1 MLDRISTPTTADLD
15 DVESPRRGRA
25 AGNLVELIRLVI
37 RNLVWIIAP
46 VFLALAITAVYLAT
60 ASPRFTAQTQ
70 LLIDARLPQVLQLGE
85 MRMLLDRSEIDSQIA
100 LILSEHIGLM
110 VLRGLKDSPDSN
122 ATNSPSGA
130 KTDGALRVSDAK
142 WTRRALAAFQA
153 GLEVRRLGVSYVIEI
168 SYTSDKPEKS
178 ALLSNAIAEAYIED
192 QLVARGAAVAQG
204 SKWLEQRI
212 DELRV
217 QMNES
222 ALKVQA
228 FKARRDYRIVN
239 TEAAPAPAN
248 RAEPAA
254 AAPQASLEEL
264 ESTAQT
270 YRKIY
275 ESYMQAFTESV
286 QRQSY
291 PIANARIISRAEP
304 PLTRSHPKVLKWLV
318 LAGAVGALCGIGIA
332 LLREALRSISEAN
345 SGRSVLD
352 MLTAELRSHWGR
364 RNIGLER

>member
-1 MLDRISTPTTADLD
+1 
-15 DVESPRRGRA
+15 
-25 AGNLVELIRLVI
+25 
-37 RNLVWIIAP
+37 
-46 VFLALAITAVYLAT
+46 
-60 ASPRFTAQTQ
+60 
-70 LLIDARLPQVLQLGE
+70 
-85 MRMLLDRSEIDSQIA
+85 
-100 LILSEHIGLM
+100 M
-110 VLRGLKDSPDSN
+110 VLRGLKGLPDSI
-122 ATNSPSGA
+122 ATNSASAA
-130 KTDGALRVSDAK
+130 KTEGALGASHAK
-142 WTRRALAAFQA
+142 LTRRALAAFQA

-217 QMNES
+217 QMNEL

-239 TEAAPAPAN
+239 SEAAPAPAN

-264 ESTAQT
+264 EFTAQT

-275 ESYMQAFTESV
+275 ESYLQAFTESV

-345 SGRSVLD
+345 SGRSAFD
-352 MLTAELRSHWGR
+352 MVSTELRSHWGR
-364 RNIGLER
+364 RNMDLQR